1 MRKEVALAHN
11 IEMINESNIVR
22 LSLIGELTLADHD
35 SARADAA
42 RSLVDNGWNKLLI
55 NAVDAEP
62 RMSAVE
68 DYEFTA
74 GHRSNLPVDLQTAI
88 VHRPGEI
95 DKFQFIVNVGLN
107 RGMNMKLFTDEP
119 KAVDWLLNC

>member
-1 MRKEVALAHN
+1 MAHQ
-11 IEMINESNIVR
+11 IDMIKQSHIVR

-55 NAVDAEP
+55 NAVQAEP
-62 RMSAVE
+62 RISAVE
-68 DYEFTA
+68 DYEFTT
-74 GHRSNLPVDLQTAI
+74 GHRSHLPADLHTAI

-107 RGMNMKLFTDEP
+107 RGMNMKLFTEEP
-119 KAVDWLLNC
+119 EAVDWLLNC

>member
-1 MRKEVALAHN
+1 MAHQ
-11 IEMINESNIVR
+11 IEMIKESQTVR
-22 LSLIGELTLADHD
+22 LVLMGELTLADHD

-62 RMSAVE
+62 MISAVE
-68 DYEFTA
+68 DYEFTV
-74 GHRSNLPVDLQTAI
+74 GHRSQLPGDLHTAI

-107 RGMNMKLFTDEP
+107 RGMNMKLFADEP
-119 KAVDWLLNC
+119 QAVDWLLKC